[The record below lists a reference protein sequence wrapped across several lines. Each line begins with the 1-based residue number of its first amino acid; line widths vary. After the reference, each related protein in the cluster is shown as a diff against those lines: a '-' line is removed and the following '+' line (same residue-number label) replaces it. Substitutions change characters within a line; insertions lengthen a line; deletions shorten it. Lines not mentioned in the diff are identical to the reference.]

1 MEAMYNTKK
10 FNDIFPSAADFY
22 DNYTALQAT
31 AGLLN
36 LMDETDCAIT
46 WQLITAKFGNNP
58 IANWSEDQFKLK
70 IWQIMFEYG
79 PTWVK
84 KLDIQ
89 HKLRNLTDEQI
100 MTGAKAIYNQA
111 LHPDITP
118 SDSTMTELPYISQ
131 QNVSNRVKN
140 RVQAYGELEA
150 LLDTDVTGQY
160 IDKFKKLFLTIV
172 DPRAYIYVTEGEDD

>member
-22 DNYTALQAT
+22 DNYTALQTT

-46 WQLITAKFGNNP
+46 WQLITAKYGNNP
-58 IANWSEDQFKLK
+58 ICNWSEEQFKIK
-70 IWQIMFEYG
+70 VWQIMFQYG

-89 HKLRNLTDEQI
+89 HKLRNLSDAQLLLGDTS
-100 MTGAKAIYNQA
+100 IYNTA

-118 SDSTMTELPYISQ
+118 SDQTLTELPYISQ
-131 QNVSNRVKN
+131 QNVSKRSKN
-140 RVQAYGELEA
+140 PLKAYNELLI
-150 LLDTDVTGQY
+150 LLENDVTEEY
-160 IDKFKKLFLTIV
+160 ISKFKKLFLTIV
-172 DPRAYIYVTEGEDD
+172 DPRSYIYVTEGEDD